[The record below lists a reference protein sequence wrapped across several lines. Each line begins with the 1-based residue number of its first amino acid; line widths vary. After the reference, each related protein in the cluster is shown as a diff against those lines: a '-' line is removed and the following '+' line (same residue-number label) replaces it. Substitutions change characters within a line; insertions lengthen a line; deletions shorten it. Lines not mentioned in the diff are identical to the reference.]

1 MAVTLRTPPKVLT
14 SSGFRWLRTGADAL
28 RAMRTAIETARTS
41 VRLETYI
48 FHEGPVGEKF
58 REALVAAAQRGVKVQ
73 VLVDAFGST
82 NLPAAFWDPLK
93 KAGGEF
99 ASFNPLVL
107 DRWSYRDHRK
117 VLVCDD
123 SIGFIGGFNIADEYQ
138 GDGITSGWRDL
149 GLEVS
154 GPLVAALATS
164 FDGFFGRANLVH
176 KRLQILRKAPTE
188 ITGGENWE
196 LLFSGPGRHHGAV
209 KHRLAR
215 DLRSAKSV
223 KFICA
228 YFLPTWRLRKE
239 LLRVSKRGGKVQ
251 LILAGKSDVAV
262 SRLASRRL
270 YNSLLRVGVEI
281 YEYQPQIL
289 HAKMFILDDV
299 VYAGSSNLDTR
310 SLRINHEL
318 LVRID
323 DAKVAAEAREMFDG
337 DLPHCRRIDPATWS
351 KSRNF
356 WDKLRE
362 DWAYFMLARV
372 DPFLARRR
380 MKTLR

>member
-1 MAVTLRTPPKVLT
+1 M
-14 SSGFRWLRTGADAL
+14 
-28 RAMRTAIETARTS
+28 
-41 VRLETYI
+41 
-48 FHEGPVGEKF
+48 
-58 REALVAAAQRGVKVQ
+58 
-73 VLVDAFGST
+73 
-82 NLPAAFWDPLK
+82 
-93 KAGGEF
+93 
-99 ASFNPLVL
+99 
-107 DRWSYRDHRK
+107 
-117 VLVCDD
+117 
-123 SIGFIGGFNIADEYQ
+123 
-138 GDGITSGWRDL
+138 
-149 GLEVS
+149 
-154 GPLVAALATS
+154 ALAAS